1 LDTLDRDSAEII
13 LLGRR
18 RRPPVRVVGL
28 KFLWVVRQFRCF
40 SVAPSRRCRVW
51 CAFLKTQ
58 RRPVATFSCYTD
70 TIKMAYHTLSMA
82 NTGRY
87 IIHEYRYYFFFI
99 FYTSSVR
106 KTIYLLYIYIYIYT
120 SYMLF
125 TRHSGVT
132 SLPAV
137 AAVVV
142 LMQQHVTHI
151 SKHRFPLA
159 RPYIYIY
166 IYMFVCVGS
175 LSN

>member
-1 LDTLDRDSAEII
+1 MDTLDRDSAEII

-87 IIHEYRYYFFFI
+87 IIHEYRYYFFFYI
-99 FYTSSVR
+99 
-106 KTIYLLYIYIYIYT
+106 LYFKRSKNDLFIVYIYT

-151 SKHRFPLA
+151 FKHRFPLA